1 MCFFSSF
8 PALKIIVFN
17 ILLFLFQAFSSQLFC
32 GCQNDYCGHGEVI
45 KVRCC
50 RVIDAVCVTCALHSC
65 WQLQHFQKMQ
75 ILLLMSPTSGTEK
88 KVGGKERR
96 NKCFC
101 HINVLQRECSIQGY
115 IMCLL
120 DILKKQKIQT
130 LLRGFFFLIYMEAIC
145 MIFFKHN
152 FYIIK
157 GHPVSLNVRLQPFCF
172 SSLLLIRC

>member
-88 KVGGKERR
+88 KGGRERR

-101 HINVLQRECSIQGY
+101 HINVLQRECGIQGY

-120 DILKKQKIQT
+120 DVVKKQKIQT
-130 LLRGFFFLIYMEAIC
+130 LLRFFFNIYASNLYDIL
-145 MIFFKHN
+145 KHN
-152 FYIIK
+152 FYITK
-157 GHPVSLNVRLQPFCF
+157 GHLNVRLQPFC
-172 SSLLLIRC
+172 LAIYY